1 MSKNDGDGGNADA
14 QAGITGSSDDDA
26 VDDITPDMVVDDG
39 ERRGPKLPVYSTSPK
54 RLWIPI
60 VFCIVGAGLLSIC
73 LNVGAALL
81 PKYEIADPNLG
92 AGASFIDAIIF
103 IGIGAVAAFILIKI
117 VRKRGINALEKIMTV
132 AFLVL
137 GTFITYLYGEYLLV
151 IIDINLLG
159 GSMDIAWSYVWMA
172 ASFGIALS
180 LVWLYASPKYASRQ
194 GIHNIVVVIF
204 GVLIGSY
211 LASLIGTWTSL
222 IILMGFSLYDIYS
235 VRKGPIK
242 EMMQEVD
249 PDGGSG
255 DLTAV
260 DIDDISIDIGIGDLA
275 FYSML
280 TSITLIS
287 TEWGGP
293 GLVAVSGIPFLYI
306 VPFVAAVV
314 GVLIGAWISFELV
327 KKNKILPGLPMSI
340 FIGIGLYS
348 LAIGICLLFVFL

>member
-1 MSKNDGDGGNADA
+1 MSKYDSDGGDDGAPGSVSGPPDDSTIDDA
-14 QAGITGSSDDDA
+14 SPDMEEDDD
-26 VDDITPDMVVDDG
+26 

-60 VFCIVGAGLLSIC
+60 VICIVGAGLLSIC
-73 LNVGAALL
+73 LSFEEGL
-81 PKYEIADPNLG
+81 PEYTVTDPSLG
-92 AGASFIDAIIF
+92 VGASFLDAILF
-103 IGIGAVAAFILIKI
+103 IGIGAVAAFILII
-117 VRKRGINALEKIMTV
+117 LVRKRGINALEKVMTV

-137 GTFITYLYGEYLLV
+137 GTFIIWMYGLILIS
-151 IIDINLLG
+151 IIDRIFFGGLLD
-159 GSMDIAWSYVWMA
+159 MIWSYVWMGA
-172 ASFGIALS
+172 AFAIALG
-180 LVWLYASPKYASRQ
+180 LVWLYASPKFARRQ

-242 EMMQEVD
+242 EMMQKAD
-249 PDGGSG
+249 PDGDSG
-255 DLTAV
+255 DLTGV

-287 TEWGGP
+287 AEWGGP
-293 GLVAVSGIPFLYI
+293 GLVAVSGNPFLYI
-306 VPFVAAVV
+306 VPFAAAVV

-348 LAIGICLLFVFL
+348 LAIGISLLFIFM

>member
-1 MSKNDGDGGNADA
+1 MSKFDGDGGNDGAPGGA
-14 QAGITGSSDDDA
+14 SGSPDDT
-26 VDDITPDMVVDDG
+26 VDEKSPDMMVDDG

-54 RLWIPI
+54 RLWLPI
-60 VFCIVGAGLLSIC
+60 VICIVGAGLLSIC
-73 LNVGAALL
+73 LNFVSPLL
-81 PKYEIADPNLG
+81 EMEYQIADPSLG
-92 AGASFIDAIIF
+92 AGANIIDAVIF
-103 IGIGAVAAFILIKI
+103 IGIGAAAAFILIKI
-117 VRKRGINALEKIMTV
+117 VRKRGINALEKIMTI

-137 GTFITYLYGEYLLV
+137 GTFITYFYGLYVLIL
-151 IIDINLLG
+151 INEQIPVDG
-159 GSMDIAWSYVWMA
+159 VWQYIWMA
-172 ASFGIALS
+172 TSFAIALS

-211 LASLIGTWTSL
+211 LASLIPTWTSL

-242 EMMQEVD
+242 EMMQQAD
-249 PDGGSG
+249 PDVASG
-255 DLTAV
+255 DLVDV

-287 TEWGGP
+287 AEWGGP
-293 GLVAVSGIPFLYI
+293 GLVAISGNPFLYI
-306 VPFVAAVV
+306 IPFAAAIV

-348 LAIGICLLFVFL
+348 LAIGICLLFVFM

>member
-1 MSKNDGDGGNADA
+1 MSTNDGDGENAGAPGGVSGPHDEAPFGDA
-14 QAGITGSSDDDA
+14 TINPEEDENQ
-26 VDDITPDMVVDDG
+26 
-39 ERRGPKLPVYSTSPK
+39 RRGPKLPVYSTSPK

-60 VFCIVGAGLLSIC
+60 VLCIVGAGLLAIC
-73 LNVGAALL
+73 LSFEEGLPDYSVAPPSLGVGASVL
-81 PKYEIADPNLG
+81 
-92 AGASFIDAIIF
+92 DAVLF
-103 IGIGAVAAFILIKI
+103 IGIGAAAAFILIKL
-117 VRKRGINALEKIMTV
+117 VRKKGINALEKVMTI

-137 GTFITYLYGEYLLV
+137 GTFIIWIYGLYLIS
-151 IIDINLLG
+151 IIDRLFFSGLL
-159 GSMDIAWSYVWMA
+159 DPVWSYVWMG
-172 ASFGIALS
+172 ASVAIALV
-180 LVWLYASPKYASRQ
+180 LVWLYASSRFSSRQ

-204 GVLIGSY
+204 GILIGSY

-242 EMMQEVD
+242 EMMEQVD
-249 PDGGSG
+249 PDSQIG
-255 DLTAV
+255 DLTGV
-260 DIDDISIDIGIGDLA
+260 DIDEITIDIGIGDLA

-287 TEWGGP
+287 KEWGGP
-293 GLVAVSGIPFLYI
+293 GLAALSGIPILYI
-306 VPFVAAVV
+306 VPFAAAVV

-348 LAIGICLLFVFL
+348 LAIGICLLFMLL